1 MADAITTKNIT
12 SVDEVQSVD
21 NTDKVFVNDNG
32 SFKQISV
39 SNLMKQAPSGVTEET
54 DPTVSEWAKQP
65 TKPSYTANEVGALPV
80 GTKIPT
86 KTSDLTNDSGY
97 LTQIPEEYVT
107 ETELGQKGYVIEDDI
122 PEKLPSPGTL
132 TFTGA
137 VNDTYDGSTNKTIN
151 IPTGGGEGGTSDYNA
166 LANKPTLNGVEIAGN
181 KTSTDYK
188 IVSSEQ
194 GIENNGKFLGVGV
207 DGNVTPVDKPT
218 YTAGEVGARPDTW
231 TPSAEDV
238 GALPNNTE
246 IPSKTSDLEND
257 SGFITNSDIPE
268 KLPNPQKI
276 IFTGAVSAE
285 YDGSSQ
291 QTINIPTDGGSEPYT
306 LPIMSD
312 THLGGGKAV
321 SKTDEDVPVAVDP
334 LTGQLF
340 VPTYPENTGG
350 GGGTVDPEQI
360 KQAVNGYLEE
370 NPPSGMTAEQE
381 QQLEQNTTDVAD
393 LKDALPDKLDTNQGS
408 DNAGKY
414 LTVGDD
420 GNITTSDAL
429 IDDGVS
435 LPTGGTTGQVL
446 TKRSNTDNDVVWRS
460 GISGKNEDDNSDYNI
475 VTKIKDGNLIATL
488 EYTSHSP
495 SPGGDDLDVV
505 AINGK
510 TYREI
515 FIDGNKIQWGDFENG
530 SERFEITS
538 GTPTLSEEECVSR
551 THSLK
556 AFGEIS
562 QQYRIANAY
571 SHTNSTSVYI
581 ALKAKCDRHIKG
593 TLGFTNGNVTVGASD
608 RTNGFETYSVIDTKP
623 GIKGCFI
630 GSISSANLDGYVD
643 DIVVINITEIFGD
656 SVPEKEMLD
665 NAYNNYISIIT
676 SDSDDIPSVAS
687 ISKTE
692 EYILS
697 SDRHIEYTDTE
708 CISAFMNL
716 VNRKAEYYGMANSNF
731 ISPSGAGGNISCAKD
746 LAIAGY
752 YACGYRNIL
761 DVWKHKQYD
770 VKVYGPN
777 EREINVSSTV
787 MNTPI
792 GDYTVHGGKT
802 GSWAGTENLLVVAE
816 ANNEVF
822 ICVVMDCGSSQNRFV
837 AMGELLDVISSSSG
851 EVSTAL
857 AACAYKIPTQIP
869 QLHNISEET
878 AIYTKNDTQEIIPA
892 SVTKVMTAITA
903 LDYADSL
910 SEKILFKPSDLESGS
925 GAIFQAG
932 DIITLN
938 DALVAMLLP
947 SSNMA
952 AKAVARNIGKKYL
965 ERFGK

>member
-1 MADAITTKNIT
+1 MPNIANKFILPDGT
-12 SVDEVQSVD
+12 EI
-21 NTDKVFVNDNG
+21 NFENG
-32 SFKQISV
+32 
-39 SNLMKQAPSGVTEET
+39 
-54 DPTVSEWAKQP
+54 
-65 TKPSYTANEVGALPV
+65 
-80 GTKIPT
+80 IP
-86 KTSDLTNDSGY
+86 
-97 LTQIPEEYVT
+97 
-107 ETELGQKGYVIEDDI
+107 
-122 PEKLPSPGTL
+122 
-132 TFTGA
+132 
-137 VNDTYDGSTNKTIN
+137 
-151 IPTGGGEGGTSDYNA
+151 EGGTPGQVLTKQSDN
-166 LANKPTLNGVEIAGN
+166 NR
-181 KTSTDYK
+181 D
-188 IVSSEQ
+188 VSWQNPSVSDEQ
-194 GIENNGKFLGVGV
+194 
-207 DGNVTPVDKPT
+207 VTT
-218 YTAGEVGARPDTW
+218 
-231 TPSAEDV
+231 
-238 GALPNNTE
+238 
-246 IPSKTSDLEND
+246 
-257 SGFITNSDIPE
+257 
-268 KLPNPQKI
+268 
-276 IFTGAVSAE
+276 
-285 YDGSSQ
+285 
-291 QTINIPTDGGSEPYT
+291 
-306 LPIMSD
+306 
-312 THLGGGKAV
+312 
-321 SKTDEDVPVAVDP
+321 
-334 LTGQLF
+334 
-340 VPTYPENTGG
+340 
-350 GGGTVDPEQI
+350 
-360 KQAVNGYLEE
+360 AVNLYLEE
-370 NPPSGMTAEQE
+370 NPVSGMTAEQE
-381 QQLEQNTTDVAD
+381 EQLSTNTQDITN
-393 LKDALPDKLDTNQGS
+393 LKSALPDKLDTNQGS

-446 TKRSNTDNDVVWRS
+446 TKRSDTDKDVVWRS

-475 VTKIKDGNLIATL
+475 VTKIKDGNLTATL

-530 SERFEITS
+530 SERFAIVS

-562 QQYRIANAY
+562 QQYRINNAY
-571 SHTNSTSVYI
+571 SHNNSTSVYI

-623 GIKGCFI
+623 GIKSCFI

-676 SDSDDIPSVAS
+676 SDSDNIPSVAS
-687 ISKTE
+687 APKTE

-697 SDRHIEYTDTE
+697 SNKHIEYTDTE
-708 CISAFMNL
+708 CVSAFMDL

-731 ISPSGAGGNISCAKD
+731 TSPSGAGGNTSCAKD

-752 YACGYRNIL
+752 YACGYRDIL
-761 DVWKHKQYD
+761 DVWKHKQYN

-777 EREINVSSTV
+777 AREINISSTV

-792 GDYTVHGGKT
+792 GDYIIYGGKT
-802 GSWAGTENLLVVAE
+802 GSWARTENLLVVAE

-822 ICVVMDCGSSQNRFV
+822 ICVVMDCGSSKNRFV
-837 AMGELLDVISSSSG
+837 AMEELLDVISSSSG

-938 DALVAMLLP
+938 DALAAMLLP

>member
-1 MADAITTKNIT
+1 MATADEILEQMENNPELYAADPEEICVIDNDLRTITIPSDIQNVGVESDEDVRRLNFQMPKQYGEVDLSEFDIRINFMNANNQGDVYAVTDKQVTGDNIT
-12 SVDEVQSVD
+12 FSWLVGRNALAYRGSIRFIVCLKKTDAEGVVQQEFNTTIAQLTVLEGLETTEAVVAENPDIIEQILQRLDDLEENGGGGGTPGKDGREIEIQNNGTAIQWRYVGDESWTDLVQLSSLKGEKG
-21 NTDKVFVNDNG
+21 DKGDTG
-32 SFKQISV
+32 DTGPQ
-39 SNLMKQAPSGVTEET
+39 GET
-54 DPTVSEWAKQP
+54 GERGPAGPQGEIGPQ
-65 TKPSYTANEVGALPV
+65 GPV
-80 GTKIPT
+80 GPAGKDGAQGPKGDTGEQGPQGPKGDTGATPNIQIGT
-86 KTSDLTNDSGY
+86 VQTLDSGQDATATITGSPENP
-97 LTQIPEEYVT
+97 LLNLGIP
-107 ETELGQKGYVIEDDI
+107 KG
-122 PEKLPSPGTL
+122 EKG
-132 TFTGA
+132 
-137 VNDTYDGSTNKTIN
+137 DDGS
-151 IPTGGGEGGTSDYNA
+151 GEGG
-166 LANKPTLNGVEIAGN
+166 
-181 KTSTDYK
+181 
-188 IVSSEQ
+188 
-194 GIENNGKFLGVGV
+194 
-207 DGNVTPVDKPT
+207 
-218 YTAGEVGARPDTW
+218 
-231 TPSAEDV
+231 
-238 GALPNNTE
+238 
-246 IPSKTSDLEND
+246 
-257 SGFITNSDIPE
+257 
-268 KLPNPQKI
+268 
-276 IFTGAVSAE
+276 
-285 YDGSSQ
+285 
-291 QTINIPTDGGSEPYT
+291 EPYE
-306 LPIMSD
+306 LPIMSE
-312 THLGGGKAV
+312 TQLGGGKAV

-334 LTGQLF
+334 STGQLF
-340 VPTYPENTGG
+340 VPTYPENTAGGG
-350 GGGTVDPEQI
+350 GGGT
-360 KQAVNGYLEE
+360 
-370 NPPSGMTAEQE
+370 
-381 QQLEQNTTDVAD
+381 EQNGI
-393 LKDALPDKLDTNQGS
+393 PS
-408 DNAGKY
+408 
-414 LTVGDD
+414 
-420 GNITTSDAL
+420 
-429 IDDGVS
+429 
-435 LPTGGTTGQVL
+435 GGTTGQVL

-475 VTKIKDGNLIATL
+475 VTKIKDGNLTAIL

-530 SERFEITS
+530 SEGFQITS

-556 AFGEIS
+556 AFGEVS
-562 QQYRIANAY
+562 QQYRINNAY

-608 RTNGFETYSVIDTKP
+608 KTNGFETYSVIDRKS
-623 GIKGCFI
+623 GIKSCFI

-676 SDSDDIPSVAS
+676 SDSDNIPSVAS
-687 ISKTE
+687 APKTE

-697 SDRHIEYTDTE
+697 SNKHIEYTDTE
-708 CISAFMNL
+708 CVSAFMEL

-731 ISPSGAGGNISCAKD
+731 TSPSGAGGNTSCAKD

-752 YACGYRNIL
+752 YACGYRDIL

-777 EREINVSSTV
+777 EREINVRSTV

-816 ANNEVF
+816 VNNEVF
-822 ICVVMDCGSSQNRFV
+822 ACVVMDCGSSQNRFV

-851 EVSTAL
+851 EVSTAS
-857 AACAYKIPTQIP
+857 AACVYKIPAQIP

>member
-1 MADAITTKNIT
+1 MATAEEVLQTMAEVPESAPVCVIDPETRTIIVPPEYQLFGVENDKRVKRLYFQCPKIVGDNQDLSQNYQLFMNYQNANGDPDAYHIEDMEVDGDNIT
-12 SVDEVQSVD
+12 FSWLLEENVTKYRGNIQFAFGAIIPGDEAED
-21 NTDKVFVNDNG
+21 PDKNRWNTTINTDCTCLVGLKCTQQVAESNPDALV
-32 SFKQISV
+32 QI
-39 SNLMKQAPSGVTEET
+39 
-54 DPTVSEWAKQP
+54 WA
-65 TKPSYTANEVGALPV
+65 A
-80 GTKIPT
+80 I
-86 KTSDLTNDSGY
+86 D
-97 LTQIPEEYVT
+97 
-107 ETELGQKGYVIEDDI
+107 EL
-122 PEKLPSPGTL
+122 
-132 TFTGA
+132 
-137 VNDTYDGSTNKTIN
+137 
-151 IPTGGGEGGTSDYNA
+151 
-166 LANKPTLNGVEIAGN
+166 
-181 KTSTDYK
+181 
-188 IVSSEQ
+188 
-194 GIENNGKFLGVGV
+194 
-207 DGNVTPVDKPT
+207 
-218 YTAGEVGARPDTW
+218 
-231 TPSAEDV
+231 
-238 GALPNNTE
+238 
-246 IPSKTSDLEND
+246 
-257 SGFITNSDIPE
+257 
-268 KLPNPQKI
+268 
-276 IFTGAVSAE
+276 
-285 YDGSSQ
+285 
-291 QTINIPTDGGSEPYT
+291 
-306 LPIMSD
+306 
-312 THLGGGKAV
+312 KA
-321 SKTDEDVPVAVDP
+321 
-334 LTGQLF
+334 
-340 VPTYPENTGG
+340 G
-350 GGGTVDPEQI
+350 GGGTGGTTNYNNLSNKPRLNGVTLEGNKTLDQVGVLAKNQGASNSGKYLSVGSDGNVVPADAPSGGSVDPEQI

-370 NPPSGMTAEQE
+370 NPVSGMTAEQE
-381 QQLEQNTTDVAD
+381 QQLNQNTQDVAN
-393 LKDALPDKLDTNQGS
+393 LKSALPNKLDTNQGS
-408 DNAGKY
+408 DNVGKY
-414 LTVGDD
+414 LIVGDD
-420 GNITTSDAL
+420 GNITTLDAL

-446 TKRSNTDNDVVWRS
+446 TKRSDTDKDVVWRS

-475 VTKIKDGNLIATL
+475 VTKIKDGNLTAIL

-530 SERFEITS
+530 NEEFTVQS
-538 GTPTLSEEECVSR
+538 GTPTLSEEECVSK

-581 ALKAKCDRHIKG
+581 ALKAKCDRYVKG
-593 TLGFTNGNVTVGASD
+593 TLGFNNGGLTVGASD
-608 RTNGFETYSVIDTKP
+608 KTNGFETYSAIDTVS
-623 GIKGCFI
+623 GIKTCFV

-676 SDSDDIPSVAS
+676 SDSDNIPSVAS
-687 ISKTE
+687 IPKTE

-697 SDRHIEYTDTE
+697 SNKHIEYTDTE
-708 CISAFMNL
+708 CISAFMDL

-731 ISPSGAGGNISCAKD
+731 MSPSGAGGNTSCAKD

-752 YACGYRNIL
+752 YACGYRDIL

-777 EREINVSSTV
+777 EREINVRSTV

-792 GDYTVHGGKT
+792 GDYTVYGGKT

-822 ICVVMDCGSSQNRFV
+822 TCVVMDCGSSQNRFV